1 MYSFATEEVL
11 LCYQQKEAVL
21 IHISKEAPVFSRII
35 MALLGV
41 CCTVTM
47 GLPAMAHAESTHSV
61 SALSGEQQS
70 IIPIAAFTA
79 KGDTEKLKD
88 ALAEG
93 LQNGMTVNEIKEVL
107 VQMYAYTGF
116 PRSLTGLNTFIALL
130 DERKARG
137 IEDEMGREAAPLP
150 DNANIRELGT
160 ANQTAVIGRPAS
172 GRVYEFAPVIDTF
185 LKEHLFGDIFSRDV
199 LSFQERELA
208 TVSALAS
215 LPAEAQLRSHLNCCL
230 VVGLNEA
237 QMKAFVSVLG
247 TKVGKPEAELAEK
260 NLNTV
265 LQNRRQ
271 AK

>member
-1 MYSFATEEVL
+1 MLSKVFAV
-11 LCYQQKEAVL
+11 
-21 IHISKEAPVFSRII
+21 I
-35 MALLGV
+35 LGLY
-41 CCTVTM
+41 CTAAM
-47 GLPAMAHAESTHSV
+47 GLPAIAHAESTHSV
-61 SALSGEQQS
+61 SALSGKQQS

-79 KGDTEKLKD
+79 KGDTEKLKG
-88 ALAEG
+88 ALVEG

-107 VQMYAYTGF
+107 IQMYAYTGF

-130 DERKARG
+130 DERKAQG
-137 IEDEMGREAAPLP
+137 IHDEVGRDAAPLP

-160 ANQTAVIGRPAS
+160 VNQTAVIGRPAG

-185 LKEHLFGDIFSRDV
+185 LKEHLFGDIFSRDL

-237 QMKAFVSVLG
+237 QMKAFVSVLE

-265 LQNRRQ
+265 LQNRMQ

>member
-1 MYSFATEEVL
+1 MLRIKAIFVLTLCCISIMGIAT
-11 LCYQQKEAVL
+11 
-21 IHISKEAPVFSRII
+21 
-35 MALLGV
+35 MAKAQTTG
-41 CCTVTM
+41 
-47 GLPAMAHAESTHSV
+47 GESSLN
-61 SALSGEQQS
+61 AKQQS

-79 KGDTEKLKD
+79 KGDTENLKV

-130 DERKARG
+130 DERKAQG
-137 IEDEMGREAAPLP
+137 IHDQVGRDATPLP
-150 DNANIRELGT
+150 DDANIRELGM
-160 ANQTAVIGRPAS
+160 ANQTTIIGRPAS

-185 LKEHLFGDIFSRDV
+185 LKEHLFGDIFARDV

-230 VVGLNEA
+230 VVGLSEA
-237 QMKAFVSVLG
+237 QMKAFVSVLE
-247 TKVGKPEAELAEK
+247 TKVGKTEAELAEK
-260 NLNTV
+260 CLNAV
-265 LQNRRQ
+265 LQNRMQ
-271 AK
+271 SK

>member
-1 MYSFATEEVL
+1 MHINKEV
-11 LCYQQKEAVL
+11 
-21 IHISKEAPVFSRII
+21 PVFSRII

-61 SALSGEQQS
+61 SALSGKQQS

-79 KGDTEKLKD
+79 KGDTGKLKD

-93 LQNGMTVNEIKEVL
+93 LQSGMTVNEIKEVL

-137 IEDEMGREAAPLP
+137 IEDEIGREAAPLP

-172 GRVYEFAPVIDTF
+172 GRVYEFAHVTDTF
-185 LKEHLFGDIFSRDV
+185 LKETLFGDIFSRDV

-230 VVGLNEA
+230 VVGWSED
-237 QMKAFVSVLG
+237 QMKAFVAVLEA
-247 TKVGKPEAELAEK
+247 KVGKAEAELAEK
-260 NLNTV
+260 ALNTV
-265 LQNRRQ
+265 LQNRIQ
-271 AK
+271 SK